1 MSNTFLKN
9 LRTFIKEEIGR
20 NYHTVDDSSYTF
32 ADEDGYDIQID
43 GTDERGF
50 FLTVYHDREKLT
62 PSQRYNSH
70 DDAYHAA
77 RMIIEKDK
85 VRKFNSSI

>member
-1 MSNTFLKN
+1 MSDTFLKN
-9 LRTFIKEEIGR
+9 LRMFIREEIGR
-20 NYHTVDDSSYTF
+20 NYQTVDNSPYTF
-32 ADEDGYDIQID
+32 ADEAGYDIQID

-50 FLTVYHDREKLT
+50 FLTIFLDREKIT
-62 PSQRYNSH
+62 PSQRYASH

-85 VRKFNSSI
+85 IRKYNKKT